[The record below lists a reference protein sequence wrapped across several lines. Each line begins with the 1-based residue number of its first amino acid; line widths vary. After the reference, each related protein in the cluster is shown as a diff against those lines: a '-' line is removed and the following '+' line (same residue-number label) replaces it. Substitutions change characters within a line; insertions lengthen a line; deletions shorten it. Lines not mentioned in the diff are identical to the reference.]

1 MKMRRLPLLSAALI
15 LFAPHP
21 VTSDLQAQNQA
32 PTTGILGAFSEEV
45 ALLEQSLSAA
55 RPQTIRGIRFVTGSL
70 KGRRVVV
77 VSSGVGKVNAAMSA
91 TLLIDRFK
99 PSEVLYSGIAGAV
112 NPDLRPGDIVIGQK
126 CAQHDLGT
134 LTDKGMQRQGVRN
147 PVNWER
153 NPVFLESDPK
163 LLALAVETGKRL
175 ELERIQTSEG
185 ERSPNV
191 VKGILVSGDLFI
203 ASPAKRE
210 ELRRELGADAVEMEG
225 AAVAQVCYEL
235 GVPFLII
242 RSISDSADSNARSES
257 SLFTPVAAQNSAALV
272 TALVQRLGS
281 LPVHKGPR

>member
-1 MKMRRLPLLSAALI
+1 MRIRRHSLASAALV
-15 LFAPHP
+15 LFTLHP
-21 VTSDLQAQNQA
+21 VTSTLQAQPRA

-45 ALLEQSLSAA
+45 ALLEQSLSVA

-77 VSSGVGKVNAAMSA
+77 VSSGVGKVNAAMAA

-112 NPDLRPGDIVIGQK
+112 NPDLHPGDIVIGQK

-134 LTDKGMQRQGVRN
+134 LTPEGMQRQGVRN

-163 LLALAVETGKRL
+163 LLALAVETAHGL

-185 ERSPNV
+185 ERIPNV
-191 VKGILVSGDLFI
+191 VKGILVSGDVFI

-242 RSISDSADSNARSES
+242 RSISDSADSNARKES
-257 SLFTPVAAQNSAALV
+257 NVFTPVAAQNSAALV

-281 LPVHKGPR
+281 LRASKGPR